1 MKTASK
7 LSTLWFGR
15 LCCNVL
21 RECNVLIVIFLI
33 LRTCCY
39 DRKSTSLAPE
49 TRARLVYALCQAL
62 KTLAAILDTE
72 ITAGE
77 QSQETQQSLV
87 MPQSFRD
94 AFACHLYMLFSIMF
108 FAESEAKIGKNLK
121 SGSGNKKENAAD
133 SQSANT
139 RAACAEA
146 MCAAAR
152 AMANNKAK
160 LWKRSVPDEAVV
172 VLPCRIAFQ
181 MLESAS
187 GVVARKASSADLAME
202 MIASAADST
211 DGVLSTIV
219 AALMDLMHSYEHM
232 AQLCAQLCCMVPEKP
247 TNRLA
252 TDLLR
257 EIGRLNTTGMAGN
270 DAGGKASGIRNV
282 APFIFH
288 LAALRPRL
296 VLNNM
301 AQLMPH
307 LDSEVHNLR
316 SAIVTA
322 IANIVSKTGG
332 PQEGGN
338 GPGDEEENQ
347 DGLGAANRSSL
358 LDILRE
364 RVRDVSSFTRA
375 TALKA
380 WISLVQTGSL
390 PVEWY
395 IPVTELAIDRLNDKT
410 IVVRRQSMQVR
421 CPPRDSIQGVTLKVD
436 FATAANLSVPH
447 FITHIGS
454 S

>member
-7 LSTLWFGR
+7 PSTLWFGR
-15 LCCNVL
+15 LSCNVL
-21 RECNVLIVIFLI
+21 QECDVLILIFLT
-33 LRTCCY
+33 LLPFWWC
-39 DRKSTSLAPE
+39 RKSTSLAPE
-49 TRARLVYALCQAL
+49 TRTRLVYALCQAL

-72 ITAGE
+72 ITVGDE
-77 QSQETQQSLV
+77 SQGTQQSLV

-121 SGSGNKKENAAD
+121 SGSGNNKENAAD
-133 SQSANT
+133 SQSVNT

-146 MCAAAR
+146 MAAAAR

-160 LWKRSVPDEAVV
+160 LWRRSVPDEAVV

-181 MLESAS
+181 MLESAT
-187 GVVARKASSADLAME
+187 GVVARKASSTDLAIE
-202 MIASAADST
+202 MIASAVDST

-232 AQLCAQLCCMVPEKP
+232 AQLCAQLCCLVPEKP

-257 EIGRLNTTGMAGN
+257 EIGRLNTNGMAGN

-301 AQLMPH
+301 AHLMPH
-307 LDSEVHNLR
+307 LNSEVHNLR

-322 IANIVSKTGG
+322 IANILSKTGCS
-332 PQEGGN
+332 QLGGN
-338 GPGDEEENQ
+338 GSGDEEESQ
-347 DGLGAANRSSL
+347 DGLDASNRSSL

-380 WISLVQTGSL
+380 WISLVHARSL

-395 IPVTELAIDRLNDKT
+395 IPVTKLAIDRLNDKT

-421 CPPRDSIQGVTLKVD
+421 YAPRDSIQGDTVLVG
-436 FATAANLSVPH
+436 FVTAADL
-447 FITHIGS
+447 
-454 S
+454 